1 MKAEIFVR
9 QPVKLIKPVVERDI
23 YDNTF
28 RIHLSLEN
36 SFQSKKL
43 DGYFETD
50 RPTNGDLLEVG
61 YIINVYGEEYKIIN
75 HKNFILQGN
84 KDNNLKLSAIDV
96 EPINS
101 EMDDDFEISRESLE
115 YIWKSFEEVNHY
127 ISDLEKDV
135 KLFREKNKDLRK
147 RNEKLEKENEE
158 LERESYKKLR
168 FW

>member
-1 MKAEIFVR
+1 MRAEIFVR
-9 QPVKLIKPVVERDI
+9 QPVKLIKPVIERDI
-23 YDNTF
+23 YDDTF
-28 RIHLSLEN
+28 RMHLSLEN

-50 RPTNGDLLEVG
+50 RPTNGDSLEVG
-61 YIINVYGEEYKIIN
+61 HIINVYGEEYKIIN

-84 KDNNLKLSAIDV
+84 EDNLKLSSIDV
-96 EPINS
+96 EPIDD
-101 EMDDDFEISRESLE
+101 EMDDDFEIGRESLE
-115 YIWKSFEEVNHY
+115 HIWKSFEEVNHY

-147 RNEKLEKENEE
+147 RNEKLEKENEK
-158 LERESYKKLR
+158 LESESYKKFR